1 MIVLGAEKT
10 IAALAFD
17 ATEILLVAVQFE
29 SGTGLHPEKD
39 FSLRSK

>member
-1 MIVLGAEKT
+1 MIVAGTEKT
-10 IAALAFD
+10 IVALGFE
-17 ATEILLVAVQFE
+17 ATEILLVVVQFG